1 MRWVGVHVE
10 YVEMAWGRSWGRE
23 ECREHRGCGSGEVS
37 GATANPHVSVMRGSH
52 TQMQPKEGLSL
63 MEEEE
68 ASSASCVFLKDS

>member
-23 ECREHRGCGSGEVS
+23 ECREHRGCSSGEVS
-37 GATANPHVSVMRGSH
+37 GATANPYVSVMRGS
-52 TQMQPKEGLSL
+52 PKRGLSL

-68 ASSASCVFLKDS
+68 ASSVSCVFLKDS

>member
-1 MRWVGVHVE
+1 ME

-52 TQMQPKEGLSL
+52 TQMQPKEVVLKIRGNLL
-63 MEEEE
+63 TNLIDE
-68 ASSASCVFLKDS
+68 VFIYN